1 MTVKSKDEIV
11 SQLGKYGILEAADKR
26 LLNKVGYLG
35 GVPAFDE
42 KLANKKRGEY
52 LLNFEIRPKGLE
64 IKVDYVF
71 TSTRIGLFPEQIDFF
86 VIEPQKQIVEKKG
99 KSIVG
104 RALVGGILL
113 GPVGA
118 IVGGMTGIGNKDVRV
133 TQVDNILSIK
143 LNDPD
148 TILTFSVDN
157 KYYNDVESYLQKF
170 FKEKYKHPEE
180 FETSQPTEKAV
191 SVSVADEL
199 MKLKSLVDQGIL
211 TEQEFQTQ
219 KQKLLNT

>member
-1 MTVKSKDEIV
+1 MTIKSKEEIV
-11 SQLGKYGILEAADKR
+11 SEFGKYGILETADKK

-35 GVPAFDE
+35 GVPAFNE
-42 KLANKKRGEY
+42 KLANKKRSEY
-52 LLNFEIRPKGLE
+52 LLNLEMRPKGLE

-71 TSTRIGLFPEQIDFF
+71 TSTRIGIFPEQIDFI

-118 IVGGMTGIGNKDVRV
+118 IVGGMTGIGNKEVKM

-143 LNDPD
+143 LNNPD
-148 TILTFSVDN
+148 SILTFSVDN
-157 KYYNDVESYLQKF
+157 KDFKAVESYFQKF
-170 FKEKYKHPEE
+170 FKEKYKHTEE
-180 FETSQPTEKAV
+180 LETNQPTEKAGA
-191 SVSVADEL
+191 SSIADEL
-199 MKLKSLVDQGIL
+199 RKLKSLVDEGIL
-211 TEQEFQTQ
+211 TEDEFQIQ